1 MLVTFK
7 TSAHGHITM
16 FGDVAKDLL
25 KMMGQSGNVPGA
37 LVAEDVA
44 QALQQLEQ
52 ALNNPSDEPT
62 PPPAPLDDD
71 QDTPAPVALSVRAKP
86 VIDLLKAAV
95 ADNESVMW
103 ESN

>member
-25 KMMGQSGNVPGA
+25 KLMGQSGNVPGA
-37 LVAEDVA
+37 LMAEDVA
-44 QALQQLEQ
+44 PALQELQQ
-52 ALNNPSDEPT
+52 GLNNQSTEEA
-62 PPPAPLDDD
+62 PPPLDDD
-71 QDTPAPVALSVRAKP
+71 NDTPPPVAFAVRAKP
-86 VIDLLKAAV
+86 VIDLLEAAI
-95 ADNESVMW
+95 AANESVLW